1 MRFIVLSV
9 LALLVLPAAPGS
21 AQSGP
26 SDRSIA
32 DRLPLFARNNCQQIR
47 DPGNQLICGDAEL
60 AAAAEKLGTAI
71 EARLARLPDR
81 LPAIEENAIWIRQR
95 NLGCGIVGQT
105 AIRTDDFD
113 RVKACLLKVTEERAA
128 IVRDP
133 DFDCLAANTAA
144 GALICADPSLAL
156 TETELNSQVLGLIG
170 RLDPT
175 AARFAFAEYGRWTRE
190 RDRKCNLVGK
200 ENVPLAEL
208 SSAEDCLADHLK
220 RKTEEIAAAKGDP
233 KKVFG
238 RQVAARSPD
247 TDAVDFCAA
256 RIHAA
261 NSCGNFLRINRVYA
275 LDSQVTDQEAQV
287 TGEIEMVVL
296 APFTMCSKVAS
307 TCTGHLL
314 GPQDGPS
321 TARPRQQGAIRRSLQ
336 RHAPP
341 ENPADLRFRQSRRRL
356 ALPGRRARAG
366 EFGDGGRGIVG
377 SPRGVLSSF
386 SPCGRR
392 WRAHR
397 ARRMRGSLHSHDHS

>member
-1 MRFIVLSV
+1 MRMIVLTV
-9 LALLVLPAAPGS
+9 LALLALPAAPGF
-21 AQSGP
+21 AQSGT
-26 SDRSIA
+26 SERSVA
-32 DRLPLFARNNCQQIR
+32 DRLPLFARNNCQRIR
-47 DPGNQLICGDAEL
+47 DPGNQLFCGDAEL
-60 AAAAEKLGTAI
+60 AAAAERLSTAI

-81 LPAIEENAIWIRQR
+81 LPGIEENAIWIRQR

-105 AIRTDDFD
+105 AIRADDFGP
-113 RVKACLLKVTEERAA
+113 VKACLLKVTDDRAT

-170 RLDPT
+170 KLDPT

-208 SSAEDCLADHLK
+208 ESAEDCLADYLK
-220 RKTEEIAAAKGDP
+220 RKTDEITAAKGDP

-238 RQVAARSPD
+238 RQVAAREPD

-261 NSCGNFLRINRVYA
+261 HSCGNFLRINRVYA

-296 APFTMCSKVAS
+296 APFTACSKVAS
-307 TCTGHLL
+307 SCTGTCW
-314 GPQDGPS
+314 DPS
-321 TARPRQQGAIRRSLQ
+321 TGRPQPGAGDKER
-336 RHAPP
+336 ATAAF
-341 ENPADLRFRQSRRRL
+341 NVTRRL
-356 ALPGRRARAG
+356 RIQRTFAFVKAADGWRCREDELAPVNSGNAG
-366 EFGDGGRGIVG
+366 GG
-377 SPRGVLSSF
+377 S
-386 SPCGRR
+386 
-392 WRAHR
+392 
-397 ARRMRGSLHSHDHS
+397 

>member
-9 LALLVLPAAPGS
+9 LVLLALPTAPGF
-21 AQSGP
+21 AQ
-26 SDRSIA
+26 SDRSVA

-47 DPGNQLICGDAEL
+47 DPGNQLFCGDAEL
-60 AAAAEKLGTAI
+60 AGAAEKLSTAI

-81 LPAIEENAIWIRQR
+81 LPAIEENAIWSRQR
-95 NLGCGIVGQT
+95 NLGCGIVSQT
-105 AIRTDDFD
+105 PIRTDDFD

-128 IVRDP
+128 ILRDP

-144 GALICADPSLAL
+144 GALICADPALAL
-156 TETELNSQVLGLIG
+156 TETELNSRVLGLIG
-170 RLDPT
+170 KLDPT

-200 ENVPLAEL
+200 ENVPLGEL
-208 SSAEDCLADHLK
+208 ESAEDCVGDYLK
-220 RKTEEIAAAKGDP
+220 RKMEDIRAANGDP

-275 LDSQVTDQEAQV
+275 VDSQVGDQEAQV

-296 APFTMCSKVAS
+296 APFTTCSKVAS
-307 TCTGHLL
+307 TCTGTCWDARTGL
-314 GPQDGPS
+314 PQP
-321 TARPRQQGAIRRSLQ
+321 GAGNKERS
-336 RHAPP
+336 
-341 ENPADLRFRQSRRRL
+341 ADAFSVTRRL
-356 ALPGRRARAG
+356 RIQRTFAFVKAADGWRCREDALAPVNSGTAG
-366 EFGDGGRGIVG
+366 GG
-377 SPRGVLSSF
+377 S
-386 SPCGRR
+386 
-392 WRAHR
+392 
-397 ARRMRGSLHSHDHS
+397 

>member
-1 MRFIVLSV
+1 MRSLVLTI
-9 LALLVLPAAPGS
+9 LALLALPAAPGL
-21 AQSGP
+21 AQSGT

-32 DRLPLFARNNCQQIR
+32 DRLSLFTQNNCQQIR
-47 DPGNQLICGDAEL
+47 DPGNQLFCGDAEL
-60 AAAAEKLGTAI
+60 AAAGEKLSTAV

-105 AIRTDDFD
+105 AIRFDDFD

-156 TETELNSQVLGLIG
+156 TETELNSQVLALIG
-170 RLDPT
+170 KLDPT

-200 ENVPLAEL
+200 ENVPPQEL
-208 SSAEDCLADHLK
+208 GSAEDCLADYLK
-220 RKTEEIAAAKGDP
+220 HKTDEIAAAKGDP

-238 RQVAARSPD
+238 RQVAAKEPD
-247 TDAVDFCAA
+247 TDAVDFCVA

-275 LDSQVTDQEAQV
+275 LDSQVTDQAAQV

-296 APFTMCSKVAS
+296 APFATCSKVAS
-307 TCTGHLL
+307 ICTGTCWDAST
-314 GPQDGPS
+314 GRPQPAAINKER
-321 TARPRQQGAIRRSLQ
+321 TAA
-336 RHAPP
+336 AF
-341 ENPADLRFRQSRRRL
+341 NVTRRL
-356 ALPGRRARAG
+356 RIQRTFAFVKAA
-366 EFGDGGRGIVG
+366 DGWRCREDELAPVNSGTASGG
-377 SPRGVLSSF
+377 S
-386 SPCGRR
+386 
-392 WRAHR
+392 
-397 ARRMRGSLHSHDHS
+397 

>member
-1 MRFIVLSV
+1 MRLMVLTM
-9 LALLVLPAAPGS
+9 LALLALPAAPAS

-26 SDRSIA
+26 SDHSVA
-32 DRLPLFARNNCQQIR
+32 DRLPLFDQNNCQQIR
-47 DPGNQLICGDAEL
+47 DPGNQLFCGDSQL
-60 AAAAEKLGTAI
+60 SAAAEKLSTAI

-81 LPAIEENAIWIRQR
+81 LPAIEENAIWNRQR

-105 AIRTDDFD
+105 AVRAEDFD
-113 RVKACLLKVTEERAA
+113 RVKACLLKVTEDRAA

-156 TETELNSQVLGLIG
+156 TETELNSHVLGLIG
-170 RLDPT
+170 KLDPT

-200 ENVPLAEL
+200 ENVPPQEL
-208 SSAEDCLADHLK
+208 GSAEDCLADYLK
-220 RKTEEIAAAKGDP
+220 RKSDEIIAAKGDP

-238 RQVAARSPD
+238 RQVAAKEPD

-275 LDSQVTDQEAQV
+275 LDSQVNDQEAQV

-296 APFTMCSKVAS
+296 APFTTCSKVAS
-307 TCTGHLL
+307 ACTGTCWDAAT
-314 GPQDGPS
+314 GRPQP
-321 TARPRQQGAIRRSLQ
+321 GASNKER
-336 RHAPP
+336 AAAAF
-341 ENPADLRFRQSRRRL
+341 NVTRRL
-356 ALPGRRARAG
+356 RVQRTFAFVKAADGWRCREDELAPVNSGTAG
-366 EFGDGGRGIVG
+366 GG
-377 SPRGVLSSF
+377 S
-386 SPCGRR
+386 
-392 WRAHR
+392 
-397 ARRMRGSLHSHDHS
+397 

>member
-9 LALLVLPAAPGS
+9 LALLAWRAAPAS

-26 SDRSIA
+26 SDRSIT
-32 DRLPLFARNNCQQIR
+32 DRLPLFAKNKCQQIR
-47 DPGNQLICGDAEL
+47 DPGNQLFCGDAEL
-60 AAAAEKLGTAI
+60 AAAAEKLSAAI

-95 NLGCGIVGQT
+95 NLGCGILGQT
-105 AIRTDDFD
+105 AIHTDDFD
-113 RVKACLLKVTEERAA
+113 RVKACLLKVTQGRAA

-156 TETELNSQVLGLIG
+156 VETELNSEVLGLIG
-170 RLDPT
+170 KLDPT

-200 ENVPLAEL
+200 ENVPLHEL
-208 SSAEDCLADHLK
+208 ESAEDCLADQLK
-220 RKTEEIAAAKGDP
+220 HRNDEVRAAKGDP

-287 TGEIEMVVL
+287 TGEIEMAVL
-296 APFTMCSKVAS
+296 APFSTCSKVAS
-307 TCTGHLL
+307 ACTGTCWDPRT
-314 GPQDGPS
+314 GRPQSGGDNKERTGEAFNVTRRIRIQRTFAFVKAADGWRCREDELAPVNS
-321 TARPRQQGAIRRSLQ
+321 GTA
-336 RHAPP
+336 
-341 ENPADLRFRQSRRRL
+341 
-356 ALPGRRARAG
+356 
-366 EFGDGGRGIVG
+366 GGG
-377 SPRGVLSSF
+377 S
-386 SPCGRR
+386 
-392 WRAHR
+392 
-397 ARRMRGSLHSHDHS
+397 

>member
-1 MRFIVLSV
+1 MRFIVLTV
-9 LALLVLPAAPGS
+9 LALLALRAAPGS
-21 AQSGP
+21 AQS
-26 SDRSIA
+26 DRPIA
-32 DRLPLFARNNCQQIR
+32 DGLPLYAKNNCQQIR
-47 DPGNQLICGDAEL
+47 DPGNQLFCGDTEL
-60 AAAAEKLGTAI
+60 AAAAEKLSIAI
-71 EARLARLPDR
+71 EGRLARLPDR

-113 RVKACLLKVTEERAA
+113 RVKACLLKVTEDRAA

-144 GALICADPSLAL
+144 GALICADPALAL
-156 TETELNSQVLGLIG
+156 AETELNGQVLGLIG
-170 RLDPT
+170 KLDPT

-200 ENVPLAEL
+200 ENVPLPEL
-208 SSAEDCLADHLK
+208 EHAEDCLAEHL
-220 RKTEEIAAAKGDP
+220 RRRTDEIRAAKGDP

-275 LDSQVTDQEAQV
+275 LDSQVTDREAQV

-296 APFTMCSKVAS
+296 APFAMCSKVAS
-307 TCTGHLL
+307 TCTGTCWDA
-314 GPQDGPS
+314 GTGRPQP
-321 TARPRQQGAIRRSLQ
+321 GAGNKER
-336 RHAPP
+336 AA
-341 ENPADLRFRQSRRRL
+341 EAFNVTRRL
-356 ALPGRRARAG
+356 RIQRTFAFVKAADGWRCREDELAPVNSGTAG
-366 EFGDGGRGIVG
+366 GG
-377 SPRGVLSSF
+377 S
-386 SPCGRR
+386 
-392 WRAHR
+392 
-397 ARRMRGSLHSHDHS
+397 

>member
-1 MRFIVLSV
+1 MAMAMPGVLGMRLIVLTV
-9 LALLVLPAAPGS
+9 LALLAWPVMLALPAAPGF
-21 AQSGP
+21 AQSGT
-26 SDRSIA
+26 SDRSVA
-32 DRLPLFARNNCQQIR
+32 DRLPLFARNNCQPIR
-47 DPGNQLICGDAEL
+47 DPGNQLFCGDPEL
-60 AAAAEKLGTAI
+60 SAAAEKLSTAI

-81 LPAIEENAIWIRQR
+81 LPGIEENAIWIRQR

-105 AIRTDDFD
+105 AVRTEDFD
-113 RVKACLLKVTEERAA
+113 RVKACLLKVTEDRAT

-175 AARFAFAEYGRWTRE
+175 AARFAYAQYGRWTRE

-200 ENVPLAEL
+200 ENVPLGELETAE
-208 SSAEDCLADHLK
+208 SCLADYLNH
-220 RKTEEIAAAKGDP
+220 KTDEIAAAKGDP

-238 RQVAARSPD
+238 RQVAAKEPD

-296 APFTMCSKVAS
+296 APFTTCSKVAT
-307 TCTGHLL
+307 TCTGTCWDPRT
-314 GPQDGPS
+314 GRPQP
-321 TARPRQQGAIRRSLQ
+321 GAGNKERS
-336 RHAPP
+336 A
-341 ENPADLRFRQSRRRL
+341 EAFNVTRRL
-356 ALPGRRARAG
+356 RIQRTFAFVKAADGWRCREDELAPVNSGTAG
-366 EFGDGGRGIVG
+366 GG
-377 SPRGVLSSF
+377 S
-386 SPCGRR
+386 
-392 WRAHR
+392 
-397 ARRMRGSLHSHDHS
+397 

>member
-1 MRFIVLSV
+1 MRFIGLIV
-9 LALLVLPAAPGS
+9 LALLTLAAPAF
-21 AQSGP
+21 AQSSP

-32 DRLPLFARNNCQQIR
+32 DRLPLFAKNNCQQIR
-47 DPGNQLICGDAEL
+47 DPGNQLFCGDAEL
-60 AAAAEKLGTAI
+60 AAAAEKLSTAI

-95 NLGCGIVGQT
+95 NLGCGIIGQT
-105 AIRTDDFD
+105 AVRADDFD

-170 RLDPT
+170 KLDPT

-190 RDRKCNLVGK
+190 RDRRCDLVGK
-200 ENVPLAEL
+200 ENVPLQEL
-208 SSAEDCLADHLK
+208 ESAESCLADYLTHK
-220 RKTEEIAAAKGDP
+220 ADDIRAAKGDP

-261 NSCGNFLRINRVYA
+261 NSCGNFLRINRRLRGRQPGDRPGGAGHGRDRNGRAGA
-275 LDSQVTDQEAQV
+275 LHHMQQSR
-287 TGEIEMVVL
+287 L
-296 APFTMCSKVAS
+296 RLHR
-307 TCTGHLL
+307 HLL
-314 GPQDGPS
+314 GRPDGS
-321 TARPRQQGAIRRSLQ
+321 SAAGSRRQQGALRGRLQ

-341 ENPADLRFRQSRRRL
+341 QDPAHLRLRESRRRL
-356 ALPGRRARAG
+356 ALPRRRTGTG
-366 EFGDGGRGIVG
+366 EFGDRGRGIVAIL
-377 SPRGVLSSF
+377 PF

-392 WRAHR
+392 WPRSA
-397 ARRMRGSLHSHDHS
+397 G

>member
-9 LALLVLPAAPGS
+9 LALLALPAAPGL

-32 DRLPLFARNNCQQIR
+32 DRLPLFARNNCQSIR
-47 DPGNQLICGDAEL
+47 DPGNQLFCGDAEL
-60 AAAAEKLGTAI
+60 AGAAERLSTAI

-105 AIRTDDFD
+105 AVRTDDFD

-128 IVRDP
+128 ILRDA

-144 GALICADPSLAL
+144 GALICADPALAL
-156 TETELNSQVLGLIG
+156 TETELNGQVLGLIG
-170 RLDPT
+170 KLDPT

-190 RDRKCNLVGK
+190 RDRMCNLVGK

-208 SSAEDCLADHLK
+208 ESAEGCLADYLK
-220 RKTEEIAAAKGDP
+220 HKSEEIRSAKGDP

-238 RQVAARSPD
+238 HQVAARSPD

-275 LDSQVTDQEAQV
+275 LDSQLSEQEAQV
-287 TGEIEMVVL
+287 TGEIEMAVL
-296 APFTMCSKVAS
+296 APFTTCSKVAT
-307 TCTGHLL
+307 TCTGTCWDA
-314 GPQDGPS
+314 GTGRPQ
-321 TARPRQQGAIRRSLQ
+321 AGAGTKERSGE
-336 RHAPP
+336 AF
-341 ENPADLRFRQSRRRL
+341 NVTRRL
-356 ALPGRRARAG
+356 RIQRTFAFVKAADGWRCREDALAPVSSGTAG
-366 EFGDGGRGIVG
+366 GG
-377 SPRGVLSSF
+377 S
-386 SPCGRR
+386 
-392 WRAHR
+392 
-397 ARRMRGSLHSHDHS
+397 

>member
-1 MRFIVLSV
+1 MRLIVLTV
-9 LALLVLPAAPGS
+9 LALLAWPAASGF
-21 AQSGP
+21 AQSGR
-26 SDRSIA
+26 SDHSVA
-32 DRLPLFARNNCQQIR
+32 DRLPLYTGNNCQQIR
-47 DPGNQLICGDAEL
+47 DPGNQLFCGDPEL
-60 AAAAEKLGTAI
+60 SAAAEKLSTAI

-105 AIRTDDFD
+105 AIRIEDFD
-113 RVKACLLKVTEERAA
+113 RVKACLLKVTEDRAA

-133 DFDCLAANTAA
+133 DYDCLAANTAA

-200 ENVPLAEL
+200 ENVPPQEL
-208 SSAEDCLADHLK
+208 GSAEDCLADFLK
-220 RKTEEIAAAKGDP
+220 RKTDEIAAAKGDP

-238 RQVAARSPD
+238 RQVAAREPD

-296 APFTMCSKVAS
+296 APFTTCSTVAS
-307 TCTGHLL
+307 TCTGTCWDAAT
-314 GPQDGPS
+314 GRPQP
-321 TARPRQQGAIRRSLQ
+321 GANNKERS
-336 RHAPP
+336 AAAF
-341 ENPADLRFRQSRRRL
+341 NVTRRL
-356 ALPGRRARAG
+356 RIQRTFAFVKAADGWRCREDELAPVSSGNAG
-366 EFGDGGRGIVG
+366 GG
-377 SPRGVLSSF
+377 S
-386 SPCGRR
+386 
-392 WRAHR
+392 
-397 ARRMRGSLHSHDHS
+397 

>member
-1 MRFIVLSV
+1 MRLIALIV
-9 LALLVLPAAPGS
+9 LALLGWPAAPGF
-21 AQSGP
+21 AQSGTSAP
-26 SDRSIA
+26 SVA
-32 DRLPLFARNNCQQIR
+32 DRLPLFSKNNCQQIH
-47 DPGNQLICGDAEL
+47 DPGNQLFCGDAEL
-60 AAAAEKLGTAI
+60 SAAAERLSRAI

-81 LPAIEENAIWIRQR
+81 LPAIEENAIWVRQR

-105 AIRTDDFD
+105 AIRDDDFD
-113 RVKACLLKVTEERAA
+113 RVKSCLLKVTEDRAA

-156 TETELNSQVLGLIG
+156 TETELNGQVLGLIG
-170 RLDPT
+170 KLDPT

-200 ENVPLAEL
+200 ENVPLEEL
-208 SSAEDCLADHLK
+208 GSAEACLADYLK
-220 RKTEEIAAAKGDP
+220 RETEEIAAAKGDP

-238 RQVAARSPD
+238 RQVAAREPD

-296 APFTMCSKVAS
+296 APFTTCSKVAS
-307 TCTGHLL
+307 TCTGTCWDAST
-314 GPQDGPS
+314 GRPQP
-321 TARPRQQGAIRRSLQ
+321 GAAPKERS
-336 RHAPP
+336 AAAF
-341 ENPADLRFRQSRRRL
+341 NVTRRL
-356 ALPGRRARAG
+356 RIQRTFAFVKA
-366 EFGDGGRGIVG
+366 GDGWRCREDELAPVNSGTASGG
-377 SPRGVLSSF
+377 S
-386 SPCGRR
+386 
-392 WRAHR
+392 
-397 ARRMRGSLHSHDHS
+397 